1 MREFSL
7 FHEID
12 LSLPFPSLESSLYD
26 DCESPFLLA
35 YNIINDTPLTNMEEV
50 FDPPLM
56 TLSFVAPS
64 FSSTPMDT
72 SISYSNLLASPLPLD
87 PCTGLAM
94 GENSRGDVSVLEDAS
109 LVLSKVSVLV
119 EPCLE
124 EAPFQELCGD
134 IMMDSTTPS
143 I

>member
-1 MREFSL
+1 MMYVMDHMPNINEWREHFVTKMREFSL

-64 FSSTPMDT
+64 FSSTPIAT
-72 SISYSNLLASPLPLD
+72 SVSDLTWLAFPLPLAQ
-87 PCTGLAM
+87 CMGL
-94 GENSRGDVSVLEDAS
+94 
-109 LVLSKVSVLV
+109 
-119 EPCLE
+119 
-124 EAPFQELCGD
+124 
-134 IMMDSTTPS
+134 
-143 I
+143 